1 MPLAS
6 SANLDVSNLCQRLY
20 RSQMRGADQGLRQ
33 RQGSQLLRGDREFLF
48 LGLLAIKSARI
59 HEFQILGCMNR
70 QLSSTCERFT
80 ALSGT
85 FASSTTI

>member
-6 SANLDVSNLCQRLY
+6 SANLDVSNLCKRLY

-48 LGLLAIKSARI
+48 QFSSMFGVDACIILSVVLPLAGVESVGFFPNTY
-59 HEFQILGCMNR
+59 EN
-70 QLSSTCERFT
+70 
-80 ALSGT
+80 
-85 FASSTTI
+85 